1 MYQSNAH
8 VILVQ
13 SFLTLALVW
22 LLNRYLSDL
31 IKKDLDSKIVLLAGP
46 RQVGK
51 TWLSKSIYPPP
62 RSVYLNFDRST
73 DRTVIKNE
81 AWDRS
86 ADLVILDEIHKMRG
100 WKAWIKGIYDTEGVR
115 PRLLLTGS
123 ARLDMTRRGDKESLA
138 GRHHLLRLH
147 PLSVKELTAGM
158 SAEESLARL
167 LKRGGFPEPF
177 FARDDVDADRWRLSH
192 VDSML
197 REDLREVSVIQ
208 DVKSVEYLV
217 DRLAAQVGS
226 PVSYQS
232 LAEDVG
238 VSAPTIKRWIQTLE
252 AIYVI
257 FIVYPWTRKVKGS
270 ILKQP
275 KIYFF
280 DTARIPEG
288 QVAARFEN
296 LVACSLLK
304 HQQFRQDSLGI
315 KGALHYL
322 RDKRGAEVDF
332 LVVERS
338 SARWMVEC
346 KLSPDGHPNFAAFA
360 AVNPTE
366 RPVLLVQKPIRNLS
380 YETWDLKNAAPWLA
394 GLDA

>member
-138 GRHHLLRLH
+138 GR
-147 PLSVKELTAGM
+147 
-158 SAEESLARL
+158 
-167 LKRGGFPEPF
+167 
-177 FARDDVDADRWRLSH
+177 
-192 VDSML
+192 
-197 REDLREVSVIQ
+197 
-208 DVKSVEYLV
+208 KSVV
-217 DRLAAQVGS
+217 
-226 PVSYQS
+226 
-232 LAEDVG
+232 
-238 VSAPTIKRWIQTLE
+238 
-252 AIYVI
+252 
-257 FIVYPWTRKVKGS
+257 
-270 ILKQP
+270 
-275 KIYFF
+275 
-280 DTARIPEG
+280 
-288 QVAARFEN
+288 
-296 LVACSLLK
+296 
-304 HQQFRQDSLGI
+304 
-315 KGALHYL
+315 
-322 RDKRGAEVDF
+322 
-332 LVVERS
+332 
-338 SARWMVEC
+338 
-346 KLSPDGHPNFAAFA
+346 
-360 AVNPTE
+360 
-366 RPVLLVQKPIRNLS
+366 
-380 YETWDLKNAAPWLA
+380 
-394 GLDA
+394 